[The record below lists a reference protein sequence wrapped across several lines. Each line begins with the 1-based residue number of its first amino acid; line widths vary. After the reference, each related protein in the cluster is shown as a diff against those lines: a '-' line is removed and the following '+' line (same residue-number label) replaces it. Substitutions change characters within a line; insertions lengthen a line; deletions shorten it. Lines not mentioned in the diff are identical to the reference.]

1 MLGRA
6 ERKENI
12 QGIFLV
18 KSQLAG
24 QMDGRLGSSTKSD
37 LEIYNNLVE
46 TKAKRV

>member
-24 QMDGRLGSSTKSD
+24 QMDGRLGSSPKSNFAN
-37 LEIYNNLVE
+37 YNNFIK
-46 TKAKRV
+46 TKTERV